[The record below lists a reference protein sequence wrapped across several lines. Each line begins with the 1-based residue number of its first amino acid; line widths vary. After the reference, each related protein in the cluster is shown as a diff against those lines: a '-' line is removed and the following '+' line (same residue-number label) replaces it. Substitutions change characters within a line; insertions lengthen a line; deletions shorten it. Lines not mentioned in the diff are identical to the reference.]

1 MVWKCLICSVDK
13 AMVPVILGENI
24 HSVAENELKS
34 NKLTYELKLLMKCNI
49 LKYSPGLTHLWTFS
63 ISKNQV
69 MNVFPV
75 KMKGNWTMSW
85 VIYCTSVSEINYIFL
100 PTKII
105 IIPTDF
111 QKYQWKL
118 FLHDLWTYLY
128 NLANIWTSNLLFRW
142 NRSELKVKF
151 NELVN
156 YVRIYK
162 FAHSL
167 THLT

>member
-49 LKYSPGLTHLWTFS
+49 LKYSPGLTHLWTCS
-63 ISKNQV
+63 ISNNQV

-75 KMKGNWTMSW
+75 KIKGNWTLSW
-85 VIYCTSVSEINYIFL
+85 GIYCTAV

-105 IIPTDF
+105 IIATDF

-118 FLHDLWTYLY
+118 FINDLWTYLY
-128 NLANIWTSNLLFRW
+128 NLANIWASNLLFRW
-142 NRSELKVKF
+142 NRSELKLKF
-151 NELVN
+151 NVQ
-156 YVRIYK
+156 
-162 FAHSL
+162 
-167 THLT
+167 